1 MLDKMD
7 KIRVMHFR
15 IQVALLCMIAAALC
29 AGGGYLAHEQL
40 LAAAVSYALGAALNA
55 CGAGNWFIQH
65 THGALAVAALFYQ
78 NMQPGGFG
86 WTRPLEAAGAGA
98 LLGLLIPVSI
108 FSIKK
113 QGVENA

>member
-7 KIRVMHFR
+7 KIRVAHFR
-15 IQVALLCMIAAALC
+15 IRVTLFCMIAGACLAVF
-29 AGGGYLAHEQL
+29 GYLAHEQL
-40 LAAAVSYALGAALNA
+40 LAAAVSYALGAALDA

-78 NMQPGGFG
+78 SMQPGGFG
-86 WTRPLEAAGAGA
+86 WAKTLEAAGAGA

>member
-7 KIRVMHFR
+7 KIRVAHFR
-15 IQVALLCMIAAALC
+15 IRVTLFCMIFGALL

-40 LAAAVSYALGAALNA
+40 LAPAFSYLLGSVLNA
-55 CGAGNWFIQH
+55 WGAGGWFIQH
-65 THGALAVAALFYQ
+65 THGPFAVAALFYRS
-78 NMQPGGFG
+78 MQPGGFG
-86 WTRPLEAAGAGA
+86 WAKALEAAGAGA
-98 LLGLLIPVSI
+98 FLGLLVPVSI